1 VATER
6 KSGTGGLD
14 TFLAASGSQLLD
26 HRGDQVMKYH
36 IHKAVVIGSGTMG
49 AAIAAHLA
57 NAGVP
62 VTLLDIVPKDAP
74 VEDKDARNKIV
85 NEGWD
90 RCLKARPAN
99 LMSPELKTLVKLG
112 NLDDDFGVVAEADW
126 ICEAIVEN
134 LEIKRDLM
142 ARIDDMRKRTSIVST
157 NTSGIPVSAIA
168 EGRSKEFKKHFLGIH
183 FFNPPRYLK
192 LLEII
197 PTKDTDREVVEF
209 FSWFGEYRL
218 GKGIVECKDTP
229 NFIGNRV
236 AFGTGAFAMDYILK
250 NGYTVDEVDAVTGP
264 LIGRP
269 KTATFRLI
277 DLVGLDVW
285 DHVGRNLAP
294 LIPHDQLGQEYL
306 KAETPAKLMSTML
319 KRKWLG
325 NKTKVGFYKEVR
337 KEDGSKEFWSLDLNT
352 LEHVPPIKPRFDS
365 VKAAKDVEGLGD
377 RLKVLLEADDKAAEL
392 VKALTYQSFQY
403 TSSIVPEVADSPKP
417 IDDATRWGFSHEA
430 GPFETWDMLGV
441 KDTVKRMKAAG
452 YPAVEWVNDM
462 LKAGVESFYQYEN
475 GEKVGVYNVTQ
486 QKYVPIRRPARMIIL
501 KQQKI
506 VSQNSGATIR
516 DLGDGVACLE
526 FHTKMNALD
535 EDIMTMTV
543 EAFDRLEMDFDGL
556 VIGNEAE
563 NFSAGANLFMMVVG
577 AQQGMWDMLDS
588 AVRKLQ
594 EMNIRM
600 RYSPKPVVVAPAGLT
615 LGGGCEITMHG
626 SRVVAAAET
635 YIGLVE
641 LGAGVIP
648 AGGGTKEMLRRI
660 LNPVMRVENAEPLAA
675 LQRAFLQMGQAKVAT
690 SAEEARGMNILT
702 PADRIVL
709 NRDHLLAE
717 AKQEVL
723 HMVAAGYKPPAP
735 ELIYAAGRDALA
747 AIRIGAWMFAEGKYI
762 TQYDHHIAGKLAY
775 VMCGGE
781 LTRPQWVSEQYILD
795 LEREA
800 ILSLFGEEKTQAR
813 MWNLLQTG
821 KPLRN

>member
-1 VATER
+1 
-6 KSGTGGLD
+6 
-14 TFLAASGSQLLD
+14 
-26 HRGDQVMKYH
+26 MKYH

-62 VTLLDIVPKDAP
+62 VTLLDILAKDASAG
-74 VEDKDARNKIV
+74 DKQARNRIV

-99 LMSPELKTLVKLG
+99 LMSSELKTLVQLG
-112 NLDDDFGVVAEADW
+112 NLEDDFEAVSEADW
-126 ICEAIVEN
+126 VCEAIVEN
-134 LEIKRDLM
+134 LEIKQDLM
-142 ARIDDMRKRTSIVST
+142 ARIDVARKPSAIVTT
-157 NTSGIPVSAIA
+157 NTSGIPVAAIA
-168 EGRSKEFKKHFLGIH
+168 QGRSREFKKHFLGTH

-197 PTKDTDREVVEF
+197 PTNDTDKEVVQF
-209 FSWFGEYRL
+209 FSWFGEYWL
-218 GKGIVECKDTP
+218 GKGIVLCKDTP
-229 NFIGNRV
+229 NFIGNRL
-236 AFGTGAFAMDYILK
+236 AFGTGAFAMDFILK
-250 NGYTVDEVDAVTGP
+250 NGYTVDEVDAITGP

-269 KTATFRLI
+269 RTATFRLM

-294 LIPHDQLGQEYL
+294 LIPHDKLGQEYL
-306 KAETPAKLMSTML
+306 KAEAPATLMSTML
-319 KRKWLG
+319 ERKWLG

-337 KEDGSKEFWSLDLNT
+337 KEDGSKEFWSLDLKT
-352 LEHVPPIKPRFDS
+352 LEHVPPTKPRFDS
-365 VKAAKDVEGLGD
+365 VKAAKDAESLGEK
-377 RLKVLLEADDKAAEL
+377 LKVLLGADDKAAEL

-403 TSSIVPEVADSPKP
+403 ASSIIPEVADTLKP
-417 IDDATRWGFSHEA
+417 IDDAVRWGFMHEA
-430 GPFETWDMLGV
+430 GPFEIWDMLGV
-441 KDTVKRMKAAG
+441 RETVREMKAAG
-452 YPAVEWVNDM
+452 YPAAKWVNEM
-462 LKAGVESFYQYEN
+462 LKAGVESFYQYKRSGPGDKN
-475 GEKVGVYNVTQ
+475 GEKVGVYDVAKG
-486 QKYVPIRRPARMIIL
+486 KYSRIKRPEGTIFLNQRKVVA
-501 KQQKI
+501 
-506 VSQNSGATIR
+506 QNAGATIR
-516 DLGDGVACLE
+516 DMGDGVACLE
-526 FHTKMNALD
+526 FHTKMNSLD
-535 EDIMTMTV
+535 EDIMNMAE
-543 EAFDRLEMDFDGL
+543 EAFKRLDTDFDGL

-577 AQQGMWDMLDS
+577 AQQGMWDTLDV

-594 EMNIRM
+594 DFNMRM

-615 LGGGCEITMHG
+615 LGGGCEITMHA

-635 YIGLVE
+635 YAGLVE

-660 LNPVMRVENAEPLAA
+660 VNPVMRVENAEVLAP
-675 LQRAFLQMGQAKVAT
+675 LQRAFLQMGQAKVAA
-690 SAEEARGMNILT
+690 SAEEARAMNILT
-702 PADRIVL
+702 SADRIVL
-709 NRDHLLAE
+709 NRDHLLTE
-717 AKQEVL
+717 AKKEVL

-747 AIRIGAWMFAEGKYI
+747 AIRIGAWMFAQGRYI

-781 LTRPQWVSEQYILD
+781 LTRAQWVSEQYILD

-813 MWNLLQTG
+813 MWNILQTG

>member
-1 VATER
+1 
-6 KSGTGGLD
+6 
-14 TFLAASGSQLLD
+14 
-26 HRGDQVMKYH
+26 MKYH

-62 VTLLDIVPKDAP
+62 VTLLDIVPEDAP
-74 VEDKDARNKIV
+74 TGEKEARNKIV

-90 RCLKARPAN
+90 RCLKAKPAN
-99 LMSPELKTLVKLG
+99 LVSADLKTLVRLG
-112 NLDDDFGVVAEADW
+112 NLEDDFDAVAEADW
-126 ICEAIVEN
+126 VCEAIVEN
-134 LEIKRDLM
+134 LKIKQSLM
-142 ARIDDMRKRTSIVST
+142 MRIDEVRKPNGIVTT

-168 EGRSKEFKKHFLGIH
+168 EGRSEGFKQHFLGTH

-197 PTKDTDREVVEF
+197 PTHDTDKAVVDF
-209 FSWFGEYRL
+209 ISWFGEYRL
-218 GKGIVECKDTP
+218 GKGTVLCKDTP

-236 AFGTGAFAMDYILK
+236 AFGTGAFAMDFILK
-250 NGYTVDEVDAVTGP
+250 NGYTVDEVDAITGP

-294 LIPHDQLGQEYL
+294 LIPHDKLGQEYL
-306 KAETPAKLMSTML
+306 KAEAPAKLMATML
-319 KRKWLG
+319 ERNWLG
-325 NKTKVGFYKEVR
+325 NKTKIGFYKEVR
-337 KEDGSKEFWSLDLNT
+337 GEDGKKEFWSLDLNT
-352 LEHVPPIKPRFDS
+352 LEHVPPTKPRFDS
-365 VKAAKDVEGLGD
+365 IKTAKDAGQLGD
-377 RLKVLLEADDKAAEL
+377 RLKILLTAEDKAAQL
-392 VKALTYQSFQY
+392 VKALTYQAFQY
-403 TSSIVPEVADSPKP
+403 ASSIIPEVADTVKP
-417 IDDATRWGFSHEA
+417 IDDAVRWGFMHEA
-430 GPFETWDMLGV
+430 GPFETWDILGV
-441 KDTVKRMKAAG
+441 KETMQQMESAG
-452 YPAVEWVNDM
+452 YPAAPWVNEM
-462 LKAGVESFYQYEN
+462 LRAGNESFYRYEN
-475 GEKVGVYNVTQ
+475 GEQVSVYDVMNR
-486 QKYVPIRRPARMIIL
+486 KYVDLKRPEGMVIL
-501 KQQKI
+501 KQQTV

-535 EDIMTMTV
+535 EDIMNLAI
-543 EAFDRLEMDFDGL
+543 EAFDRLDTDFDGL

-577 AQQGMWDMLDS
+577 AQQGMWDMLEA
-588 AVRKLQ
+588 AVKKLQ
-594 EMNIRM
+594 DLNMRM
-600 RYSPKPVVVAPAGLT
+600 RYSPKPIVVAPAGLT

-660 LNPVMRVENAEPLAA
+660 VNPVMRIENSEPLAA

-690 SAEEARGMNILT
+690 SAEEARGMNILG
-702 PADRIVL
+702 PADRVVL
-709 NRDHLLAE
+709 NRGHLLTQ
-717 AKQEVL
+717 AKKEVQ
-723 HMVAAGYKPPAP
+723 HMVETGYRPPAP

-747 AIRIGAWMFAEGKYI
+747 AIRIGAWMFKEGHYI

-800 ILSLFGEEKTQAR
+800 ILSLFGEERTQAR
-813 MWNLLQTG
+813 MWNILQTG

>member
-1 VATER
+1 
-6 KSGTGGLD
+6 
-14 TFLAASGSQLLD
+14 
-26 HRGDQVMKYH
+26 MKYH

-74 VEDKDARNKIV
+74 ADDKTARNRIV

-90 RCLKARPAN
+90 RCLKAKPAN
-99 LMSPELKTLVKLG
+99 LMSSDLKTFVKLG
-112 NLDDDFGVVAEADW
+112 NLEDDFGAVAEADW
-126 ICEAIVEN
+126 VCEAIVEN
-134 LEIKRDLM
+134 LKIKQDLM
-142 ARIDDMRKRTSIVST
+142 ARIEEVRKPNAIVST

-168 EGRSKEFKKHFLGIH
+168 EGRSTGFKKHFLGTH
-183 FFNPPRYLK
+183 FFNPPRYLR

-197 PTKDTDREVVEF
+197 PTKDTDKQIIEF
-209 FSWFGEYRL
+209 ISWFGEYRL
-218 GKGIVECKDTP
+218 GKGVVLCKDTP

-236 AFGTGAFAMDYILK
+236 AFGTGAFAMDFILK
-250 NGYTVDEVDAVTGP
+250 NGYTVDEVDTITGP

-294 LIPHDQLGQEYL
+294 LIPHDKLGQEYL
-306 KAETPAKLMSTML
+306 KAEAAGRLMSTML
-319 KRKWLG
+319 ERQWLG

-337 KEDGSKEFWSLDLNT
+337 GENGKKEFYSLDLNT
-352 LEHVPPIKPRFDS
+352 LEHIPPTKPRFDS
-365 VKAAKDVEGLGD
+365 VKAAKDVEALGS
-377 RLKVLLEADDKAAEL
+377 RLKILLDADDKAANL

-403 TSSIVPEVADSPKP
+403 ASSVIPEVADTPKP
-417 IDDATRWGFSHEA
+417 IDDAVRWGFMHEA

-441 KDTVKRMKAAG
+441 RDTVKRMKAAG
-452 YPAVEWVNDM
+452 YPAAKWVREM
-462 LKAGVESFYQYEN
+462 LKAGIESFYQYKRSTPQSGSVDKN
-475 GEKVGVYNVTQ
+475 SEKIGVYDVVKG
-486 QKYVPIRRPARMIIL
+486 KYVKFKRPKGMLVLR
-501 KQQKI
+501 QQRV
-506 VSQNSGATIR
+506 VSQNQGATIR

-535 EDIMTMTV
+535 DDIMNMTV
-543 EAFDRLEMDFDGL
+543 KALERLETDFDGL
-556 VIGNEAE
+556 VIGSEAD

-577 AQQGMWDMLDS
+577 AQQGMWDMLDA

-594 EMNIRM
+594 DLNMRM
-600 RYSPKPVVVAPAGLT
+600 RYSPKPVIVAPAGLT

-690 SAEEARGMNILT
+690 SAEEARSMNILT

-709 NRDHLLAE
+709 NRDHLLTE
-717 AKQEVL
+717 AKKEAL
-723 HMVAAGYKPPAP
+723 HMIAAGYKPPAP
-735 ELIYAAGRDALA
+735 ELIYAAGRDVLA
-747 AIRIGAWMFAEGKYI
+747 AIRIGTWMFQEGKYI
-762 TQYDHHIAGKLAY
+762 TQYDHYLAGKLAY

-781 LTRPQWVSEQYILD
+781 LTRGQWVSEQYILD

>member
-1 VATER
+1 
-6 KSGTGGLD
+6 
-14 TFLAASGSQLLD
+14 
-26 HRGDQVMKYH
+26 MKYH

-62 VTLLDIVPKDAP
+62 VTLLDIVPTDAP
-74 VEDKDARNKIV
+74 AGDKTARDKIV
-85 NEGWD
+85 SEGWE
-90 RCLKARPAN
+90 RCLNARPAN
-99 LMSPELKTLVKLG
+99 LMSADLKTLVRLG
-112 NLDDDFGVVAEADW
+112 NLEDDFGAVAEADW
-126 ICEAIVEN
+126 VCEAIVEN
-134 LEIKRDLM
+134 LKIKQELM
-142 ARIDDMRKRTSIVST
+142 TRLDDVRKPNGIVST
-157 NTSGIPVSAIA
+157 NTSGIPVSAIV
-168 EGRSKEFKKHFLGIH
+168 EGRSEGFKKHFLGTH

-197 PTKDTDREVVEF
+197 PTDDTNREVVEF
-209 FSWFGEYRL
+209 LSWFGEIRL
-218 GKGIVECKDTP
+218 GKGVVLCKDTP

-236 AFGTGAFAMDYILK
+236 AFGTGAFAMDFILK
-250 NGYTVDEVDAVTGP
+250 NGYTVEEVDAVTGS

-269 KTATFRLI
+269 KTATFRLM

-294 LIPHDQLGQEYL
+294 LIPHDKLGQEYL
-306 KAETPAKLMSTML
+306 KAEAPNNLMSTML
-319 KRKWLG
+319 ERNWLG

-337 KEDGSKEFWSLDLNT
+337 GEEGKKEFWSLDLKT
-352 LEHVPPIKPRFDS
+352 LEHIPPTKPRFES

-377 RLKVLLEADDKAAEL
+377 RLKVLLGADDKAAHL
-392 VKALTYQSFQY
+392 VKALTYQAFQY
-403 TSSIVPEVADSPKP
+403 ASSIIPEVADTVKP
-417 IDDATRWGFSHEA
+417 IDDAVRWGFMHEA

-441 KDTVKRMKAAG
+441 KETLGEMETTGYPPAHWVHEMLAAG
-452 YPAVEWVNDM
+452 I
-462 LKAGVESFYQYEN
+462 ESFYQYEN
-475 GEKVGVYNVTQ
+475 GEKVGVYDTVRKAYTPLKRPDGRVILQPKNV
-486 QKYVPIRRPARMIIL
+486 VA
-501 KQQKI
+501 
-506 VSQNSGATIR
+506 QNMGATLH

-535 EDIMTMTV
+535 EDIMNLAV
-543 EAFDRLEMDFDGL
+543 EAIDRLETDFDGL
-556 VIGNEAE
+556 IIGNEAE

-577 AQQGMWDMLDS
+577 AQQGMWDMLEA
-588 AVRKLQ
+588 AVHTLQ
-594 EMNIRM
+594 DMNMRM
-600 RYSPKPVVVAPAGLT
+600 RYSPKPIVVAPVGLT
-615 LGGGCEITMHG
+615 LGGGCEITMHAP
-626 SRVVAAAET
+626 RVVAAAET

-660 LNPVMRVENAEPLAA
+660 VNPVMRIENAEPLAA
-675 LQRAFLQMGQAKVAT
+675 LQRAFLQMGQAKVAA
-690 SAEEARGMNILT
+690 SAEEARAMNILS

-709 NRDHLLAE
+709 NRDHLLTE
-717 AKQEVL
+717 AKKEVL

-735 ELIYAAGRDALA
+735 EPIYAAGREALA
-747 AIRIGAWMFAEGKYI
+747 ALRIGAWMVKEGHYI
-762 TQYDHHIAGKLAY
+762 TPHDHHIAGKLAY

-800 ILSLFGEEKTQAR
+800 ILSLFGEERTQAR
-813 MWNLLQTG
+813 MWNILQTG